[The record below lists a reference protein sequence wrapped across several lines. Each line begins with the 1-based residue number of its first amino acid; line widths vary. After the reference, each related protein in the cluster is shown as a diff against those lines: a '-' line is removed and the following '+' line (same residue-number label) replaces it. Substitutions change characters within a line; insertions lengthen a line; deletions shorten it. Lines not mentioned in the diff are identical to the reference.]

1 MKRQTA
7 LLFYLIS
14 IYVFVQ
20 FGWWAYHLIDVTSE
34 INTPE
39 AQRKQ
44 IIMILGEGMV
54 FFLLLLFGLW
64 KIRASIQKEMRITNR
79 QSNFLLSVTHE
90 LKTPI
95 ASVKLYLQTLL
106 KRNTL
111 NREQQEQLLKSA
123 IEENLRLEGM
133 IENILTATQ
142 IENKYLNL
150 NLEKCN
156 LSQELTKMTDSW
168 GEIRVPVDL
177 DIEEN
182 IIAQL
187 DLSIIEIVLHN
198 LLDNAYKYGG
208 TPPNIEVYLKKD
220 RDKII
225 WGIKDNGSGVPLE
238 SRKDIFDKFVR
249 IGNEETRKQKG
260 TGLGLFIVKSL
271 LSLHGSTITYLP
283 NTPNGSDFRITH
295 PIKA

>member
-1 MKRQTA
+1 MKKQTA
-7 LLFYLIS
+7 VLFYIIS
-14 IYVFVQ
+14 IYVVVQ

-34 INTPE
+34 INTPA

-54 FFLLLLFGLW
+54 FFLLLLLGLW
-64 KIRASIQKEMRITNR
+64 KIRASIQKEMKISKR

-106 KRNTL
+106 KRSSL
-111 NREQQEQLLKSA
+111 DREQQEEILENALL
-123 IEENLRLEGM
+123 ENLRLEEM

-142 IENKYLNL
+142 IENQHLNI
-150 NLEKCN
+150 NLEEVN
-156 LSQELTKMTDSW
+156 LSKELTRMTDSW
-168 GEIRVPVDL
+168 GGIRIPVEL
-177 DIEEN
+177 NIEEN
-182 IIAQL
+182 IIVNL
-187 DLSIIEIVLHN
+187 DLFIIETVLHN
-198 LLDNAYKYGG
+198 LLENAYKYGG

-225 WGIKDNGSGVPLE
+225 WGVRDNGSGVPVE
-238 SRKDIFDKFVR
+238 NRKDIFDKFAR

-271 LSLHGSTITYLP
+271 LKLHGSTIVYVP
-283 NTPNGSDFRITH
+283 NTPTGSDFRITH
-295 PIKA
+295 LIKS